1 MFLLW
6 ILSTFAAPIAAPRGL
21 ALDPARPPLRVA
33 EADGLPVYR
42 FVPGVEWQVLPAVVL
57 RSAVMPAPGARWLGG
72 PYWRVDS
79 SDPVADALE
88 WRAEGILAFPDVIL
102 PKKPLEFDD
111 PGYGGQW
118 YLEELEMPTL
128 YGSSL
133 GNSEVRVAVLDS
145 GIDIAHPDLA
155 SAYMDPYDAW
165 SDDTDP
171 SPNPGEYCGTASEEI
186 CDGHGTAVAGI
197 VLARANNG
205 AGIVGLCPQ
214 CTLVPIKLLGEGRGR
229 GVSVDVAAFE
239 HAIAADVAVI
249 NNSWGFIEPT
259 PVPDILADVIHR
271 AATEPRAG
279 LGALVVFA
287 AGNDDRELGNNEMVA
302 LPEVLCV
309 SASDSY
315 GRPTNYT
322 NYGDSVAL
330 AAPSATVSIAP
341 GGAMTTTFGGTSAA
355 APVASGLAG
364 WAFSVQPDLSAAELR
379 QLLIDTAIPSP
390 LVVPD
395 ENGHDPYYGYGELSA
410 VALWEYFFLVE
421 DSGKEEPQA
430 CGCSQ
435 GAVPGLAAVAIAVLA
450 VGRRRRVK
458 K

>member
-6 ILSTFAAPIAAPRGL
+6 ILSTFAAPVAAPRGL
-21 ALDPARPPLRVA
+21 SLDPARPPVRVA

-42 FVPGVEWQVLPAVVL
+42 FLPGVEWQVLPAVVL
-57 RSAVMPAPGARWLGG
+57 RSAVMPAPEARWLGG
-72 PYWRVDS
+72 PYWRVAS
-79 SDPVADALE
+79 SDPVGDALA
-88 WRAEGILAFPDVIL
+88 WRAEGYLAFPDVIL
-102 PKKPLEFDD
+102 PKEVREFDD

-118 YLEELEMPTL
+118 YLEKLEMSTL
-128 YGSSL
+128 YASSL

-155 SAYMDPYDAW
+155 SAYVDPYDAW

-171 SPNPGEYCGTASEEI
+171 SPNPGEYCGAPSGEI

-197 VLARANNG
+197 VLARANNAEG
-205 AGIVGLCPQ
+205 VVGLCPQ
-214 CTLVPIKLLGEGRGR
+214 CTLVPIKMLGEGMGR

-249 NNSWGFIEPT
+249 NNSWGFIDPT
-259 PVPDILADVIHR
+259 PVPDLLADVIHR

-287 AGNDDRELGNNEMVA
+287 AGNDDRELGNDEMVA
-302 LPEVLCV
+302 LPDVLCV

-322 NYGDSVAL
+322 NYGDSVAI

-410 VALWEYFFLVE
+410 VALWEHFFLVE

-435 GAVPGLAAVAIAVLA
+435 GAAPGLLAVAAAMLA
-450 VGRRRRVK
+450 VGRRRRVRK
-458 K
+458 